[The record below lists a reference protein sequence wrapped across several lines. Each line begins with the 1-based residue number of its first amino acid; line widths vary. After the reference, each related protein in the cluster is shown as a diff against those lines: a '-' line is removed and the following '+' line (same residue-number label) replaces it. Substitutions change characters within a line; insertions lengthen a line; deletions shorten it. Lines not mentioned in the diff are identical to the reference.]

1 MARHDSCP
9 KAPSRIA
16 LSLPDGFPC
25 RTVFPPFTAGFDAV
39 FDRLFGEDESKAAG
53 ESITWQF
60 RRFSHRLKTVKTV
73 KTAPHRIEGAIR
85 PRFILL

>member
-1 MARHDSCP
+1 MTLAQRHRREPQC
-9 KAPSRIA
+9 
-16 LSLPDGFPC
+16 PC
-25 RTVFPPFTAGFDAV
+25 RTVFPPFIAV
-39 FDRLFGEDESKAAG
+39 FDRLFGADRSKTVD

-73 KTAPHRIEGAIR
+73 ETAPHRIDGAFR